1 MQNEQQTSPLET
13 LCSIEEIAQACYV
26 STQTVRNW
34 VERGIM
40 PQPIRI
46 GRRCLRWRASE
57 IEAWL
62 QSNQSAAP
70 SKTEQLV

>member
-1 MQNEQQTSPLET
+1 MNTSEATSPLDSQ
-13 LCSIEEIAQACYV
+13 LCSIEEVAQACFV

-34 VERGIM
+34 TARGIM

-62 QSNQSAAP
+62 TANQSKRKEVTA
-70 SKTEQLV
+70 